1 MSKKVRCNYCGGVM
15 HLVQESYPDYPYP
28 ERYYECFD
36 CGQTISIIGVD
47 PDDWLEP
54 DPDREFDEGE
64 YI

>member
-1 MSKKVRCNYCGGVM
+1 MN
-15 HLVQESYPDYPYP
+15 LVQESYPDYPYP

-36 CGQTISIIGVD
+36 CGQTISIAGVD

-64 YI
+64 